1 MATHSSML
9 AWGIYLHGQRNLV
22 AKSQA
27 RLSDFH
33 FHFSMGK
40 RAYDMWMSPWAG
52 LVGHP
57 MLCLGILTRYIPAR
71 Q

>member
-1 MATHSSML
+1 MDRGTRQA
-9 AWGIYLHGQRNLV
+9 IVHGF